1 MWHCNVRAS
10 SLACASA
17 SIVAQNA
24 SNRKISARAR
34 GHAALEGSIYRAEN
48 KSTDAPRFSGLL
60 LMTQPLSDQDA
71 ADTALPPFNNT
82 AEKATLTGTLLHLW
96 PYIWPGDRA
105 DLKMRVVWSM
115 VLLLIAKLAT
125 LSVPFT
131 FKWAIDALTGADSAP
146 IQSSNWPLWL
156 IASPLIMTF
165 SYGAVRVLMAVLTQW
180 RDGLFARVA
189 MHAVRK
195 LAYRTFVH
203 MHELSLR
210 FHLERKTGGLTRVL
224 ERGRTGIEVIVRMV
238 ILQLVPTV
246 VEVTLLM
253 AVLLWQFDWRYVLAT
268 MITVVIYMYYTWLAT
283 EWRIEIRRRMNDSD
297 NEANTKA
304 IDSLLNYETVKYFSA
319 EEREAE
325 RYDRSVERFER
336 ASVKT
341 YTSLAVLNAG
351 QALIFTA
358 GLTATMLMC
367 AAGVRSGNNTVGD
380 FVMVNAMMIQLY
392 QPLNFMGMVYHETKQ
407 AIIDI
412 EKMFAVLSR
421 NPEVKDIPG
430 AKPLVVSRGN
440 VRFDDVK
447 FSYDPDRQIL
457 KGLSFEVPAGKT
469 VAIVGPSGAGKST
482 ISRLLFRLYDISGGS
497 ITIDGQDIR
506 SVTQASLRASIGMV
520 PQDTVLFNDTIRYN
534 IRYGRWDATDAEV
547 EQAAQMAQIDGFIR
561 MSPKGY
567 ETEVGERGLKLSG
580 GEKQRVAIARTI
592 LKGPPILVLDEAT
605 SALDSHTE
613 QEIQDALEK
622 VSRNRTSLVIAH
634 RLSTI
639 VRADEI
645 IVLDQG
651 RIAERGTHSQL
662 LAAGGLCAS
671 MWNRQRE
678 AQEAR
683 ERLALIADENEA
695 PNRTPP
701 PVEDTQVEEPLAAPA
716 AAAE

>member
-1 MWHCNVRAS
+1 MTGTTQNNKRAMAIPRLFIDGS
-10 SLACASA
+10 PRLGPRHRRIA
-17 SIVAQNA
+17 
-24 SNRKISARAR
+24 
-34 GHAALEGSIYRAEN
+34 AALQQSSRN
-48 KSTDAPRFSGLL
+48 
-60 LMTQPLSDQDA
+60 
-71 ADTALPPFNNT
+71 
-82 AEKATLTGTLLHLW
+82 ATLSGTLLHLW
-96 PYIWPGDRA
+96 PYIWPGDRI

-115 VLLLIAKLAT
+115 LLLLVAKLAT
-125 LSVPFT
+125 LSVPFI
-131 FKWAIDALTGADSAP
+131 FKWAIDALTGADTAP
-146 IQSSNWPLWL
+146 VQPSNWPLWL
-156 IASPLIMTF
+156 IASPLIMTL
-165 SYGAVRVLMAVLTQW
+165 SYGAIRVLMAVLTQW
-180 RDGLFARVA
+180 RDGIFARVA

-224 ERGRTGIEVIVRMV
+224 ERGRSGIEVIVRMV
-238 ILQLVPTV
+238 ILQLVPTI
-246 VEVTLLM
+246 VEVALLM

-283 EWRIEIRRRMNDSD
+283 EWRIGIRRKMNDSD
-297 NEANTKA
+297 TEANTKA
-304 IDSLLNYETVKYFSA
+304 IDSLLNYETVKYFGA
-319 EEREAE
+319 EEREAQ

-341 YTSLAVLNAG
+341 YTSLALLNAG
-351 QALIFTA
+351 QAVIFTA

-367 AAGVRSGNNTVGD
+367 AAGVRNGTKTVGD

-392 QPLNFMGMVYHETKQ
+392 QPLNFMGMVYREIKQ

-412 EKMFAVLSR
+412 EKMFGVLSR

-430 AKPLVVSRGN
+430 ARPLVVSSGN
-440 VRFDDVK
+440 VRFDDVR
-447 FSYDPDRQIL
+447 FSYDPARPIL

-482 ISRLLFRLYDISGGS
+482 ISRLLFRLYDVSGGH
-497 ITIDGQDIR
+497 ILIDGQDIR

-547 EQAAQMAQIDGFIR
+547 EAAAQMAQIDSFIR

-580 GEKQRVAIARTI
+580 GEKQRVAIARTV

-613 QEIQDALEK
+613 REIQDALEK

-639 VRADEI
+639 VGADEI

-651 RIAERGTHSQL
+651 KIAERGTHNEL
-662 LAAGGLCAS
+662 LAAGGLYAS

-683 ERLALIADENEA
+683 ERLALIADESST
-695 PNRTPP
+695 PNRAPP
-701 PVEDTQVEEPLAAPA
+701 PVDDAPVDEPLATPA
-716 AAAE
+716 AAAD